1 MKKSSLLLVIACFWL
16 AGVFAQT
23 GAIENLQVAQR
34 TDGSGLVDIQFDLN
48 GAGASYNLQFEVS
61 FDDGANYAPLS
72 EIFLTGELTNV
83 LPGAGKHI
91 IWAGKASHPETFSTQ
106 TRVRVIALEKTTF
119 ECGDPFVDQRDGK
132 SYATVQIGEQ
142 CWMAE
147 NLAYLPNVS
156 PSAEGSENS
165 PFYYVFDYQGINV
178 EEAKATDNFHNYG
191 VLYNWPA
198 AINAC
203 PSEWSLPSNN
213 EWIVLTDYLGGY
225 EVAGGKMKST
235 FTEPNPHPRWNLPN
249 SGATNSSG
257 FAGLPGGRRRISGI
271 FNWVGLGGWWWAST
285 ETWQIDLYY
294 ASDDAVLSDGLKSV
308 GYSVRCLKN
317 VAIGVVTPTVTTSEI
332 TNITST
338 SATSGGNVTDD
349 GGAPVTTRGL
359 VWSTTPNPT
368 MEENEGFTND
378 GEGLGE
384 FTSEITGLQP
394 ETMYFVRAYAEN
406 SVGVGYGE
414 ELSFSTT
421 EWQCGD
427 ILNDSRDGQ
436 EYSTVQIGD
445 QCWMAENLKYLPSVS
460 PSSQGS
466 ETDAYY
472 YVYDYQG
479 SSVITAK
486 EMENFQNYGALYNW
500 IAATNACPVGWY
512 LPNDI
517 EWFSL
522 VYYVG
527 TENDA
532 GGKLK
537 SIRTS
542 PDAHPRWLAPNSGA
556 TDERNFSALPGGRA
570 TPTGFNELGYN
581 GTWWALKENT
591 VGNVWRFTM
600 SNSTTN
606 VYAYTTIKSMGFSVR
621 CLKESTSQPN
631 LPPSFPFN
639 PSPETSSINQTIT
652 PTLTWSC
659 SDPEGD
665 PLTYDVYFGIDE
677 NPPMVVT
684 GISTQTFTTETLQYS
699 TTYHWKIVAQDDQ
712 WNSTEGE
719 VWNFTTLPEPEWQ
732 CGDVLI
738 DARDG
743 QEYTT
748 VQIGEQCWMAENLNI
763 GTQINGSSVQLNNG
777 TIEKYCYHNEETNCD
792 LFGGLYQ
799 WNEVMD
805 YSPIEGVQGICP
817 DGWHLPTDDEWC
829 VLEQE
834 VDPTI
839 TCSSTWYRGV
849 DGGGMLKDS
858 GTTHWNSPNTG
869 ATNSSGFTALPGG
882 NHYSN
887 GLYGGLGDFGVW
899 WSSSEY
905 GSITAWARNLGNNSA
920 QVLRSWSDKPSG
932 LSIRCLKDDGAT
944 SNHPPSPPSN
954 PSPETGS
961 TNQPINLTLSWSCS
975 DPESDPLTYDV
986 YFGIDENPPLAIS
999 GISEQTYTPAT
1010 LEYITSYNWK
1020 IVAHDDHGNSTEGEV
1035 WSFGTTNGDG
1045 QPCPGMPT
1053 VTDFDGNVYNTIL
1066 IGEQCWM
1073 KENLKV
1079 TNYRNGTPIFYTGT
1093 NNSLWQNNTT
1103 GAYAFYVNDINWKV
1117 RYGVLYNWYAVNNIN
1132 GLCPLGWHIPSD
1144 FEWSTLI
1151 DFIVAKGYPNEL
1163 YDVNGAGNALKSC
1176 RKVNSPLS
1184 DSCNTSE
1191 HPRWSSNDTYHG
1203 FDVCGFSALPGG
1215 YRNSNGYYYSLG
1227 DIGDWWSSTEQSST
1241 KAWGRG
1247 MYKIHGHIG
1256 RFNDNKSSGLSAR
1269 CIKDQ

>member
-34 TDGSGLVDIQFDLN
+34 TDGSGLVDIHFDLN
-48 GAGASYNLQFEVS
+48 GAGASYNLQFEAS

-72 EIFLTGELTNV
+72 PEFLTGQLEQV
-83 LPGAGKHI
+83 LPGVGKHI

-106 TRVRVIALEKTTF
+106 TRVRVIAIEKTTF
-119 ECGDPFVDQRDGK
+119 ECGEPFVDQRDGNI
-132 SYATVQIGEQ
+132 YATVQIGDQ

-147 NLAYLPNVS
+147 NLAFLPNVS
-156 PSAEGSENS
+156 PSSQGNNS
-165 PFYYVFDYQGINV
+165 YPFYYVYDYQGTDVI
-178 EEAKATDNFHNYG
+178 EAKGTDNYQSFG
-191 VLYNWPA
+191 VLYNFPA
-198 AINAC
+198 AIISC
-203 PSEWSLPSNN
+203 PQGWYLPSDMEWKIFEGTVDSQYPVGDGIWDNTGYRGYDAGFNIKSTSGWLYNGNGNN
-213 EWIVLTDYLGGY
+213 VFDFNGLPAGNRFSSE
-225 EVAGGKMKST
+225 GGKFHGIGDSNKWWSAST
-235 FTEPNPHPRWNLPN
+235 YNSGTSWLRRLDSQELRIGREYYPN
-249 SGATNSSG
+249 SDG
-257 FAGLPGGRRRISGI
+257 FA
-271 FNWVGLGGWWWAST
+271 
-285 ETWQIDLYY
+285 
-294 ASDDAVLSDGLKSV
+294 
-308 GYSVRCLKN
+308 VRCLKN
-317 VAIGVVTPTVTTSEI
+317 IEIGIVTPTVTTAEI
-332 TNITST
+332 INITST

-368 MEENEGFTND
+368 MEENEGFTNA

-414 ELSFSTT
+414 ELTFTTT

-427 ILNDSRDGQ
+427 LLIDTRDGR
-436 EYSTVQIGD
+436 EYS
-445 QCWMAENLKYLPSVS
+445 
-460 PSSQGS
+460 
-466 ETDAYY
+466 
-472 YVYDYQG
+472 
-479 SSVITAK
+479 
-486 EMENFQNYGALYNW
+486 
-500 IAATNACPVGWY
+500 
-512 LPNDI
+512 
-517 EWFSL
+517 
-522 VYYVG
+522 
-527 TENDA
+527 
-532 GGKLK
+532 
-537 SIRTS
+537 
-542 PDAHPRWLAPNSGA
+542 
-556 TDERNFSALPGGRA
+556 
-570 TPTGFNELGYN
+570 
-581 GTWWALKENT
+581 
-591 VGNVWRFTM
+591 
-600 SNSTTN
+600 
-606 VYAYTTIKSMGFSVR
+606 
-621 CLKESTSQPN
+621 
-631 LPPSFPFN
+631 
-639 PSPETSSINQTIT
+639 
-652 PTLTWSC
+652 
-659 SDPEGD
+659 
-665 PLTYDVYFGIDE
+665 
-677 NPPMVVT
+677 
-684 GISTQTFTTETLQYS
+684 
-699 TTYHWKIVAQDDQ
+699 
-712 WNSTEGE
+712 
-719 VWNFTTLPEPEWQ
+719 
-732 CGDVLI
+732 
-738 DARDG
+738 
-743 QEYTT
+743 T

-920 QVLRSWSDKPSG
+920 QVLRSWNDKPSG

-1269 CIKDQ
+1269 CIKD